1 MAKQN
6 SANSHPM
13 RTFAFIAQDDDPH
26 QWREWLARDLGP
38 IELFVHPNI
47 PDRPIDY
54 VLAFRPPTGSIAK
67 LRGAKVVFSL
77 GAGVDGLADDATIPT
92 HLPIVRMMD
101 DGLIEGMTEFVLHG
115 VLAAHREA
123 DDFARLQHAHRW
135 DHRDHKFARER
146 QVGVLGLG
154 KLGGAAA
161 VALRRLNF
169 QVMGWS
175 RTPRQIE
182 GVECF
187 HGSSGLAAMVRR
199 TEILVCLLPLT
210 PETERILNA
219 DLFAQL
225 PRGAYVINV
234 GRGKQCAIE
243 DLVAALDAGQL
254 GGALLDVFPEEPLP
268 ATSPLWDHPKLRIT
282 PHIAAMVMPRSATK
296 YVVEQIRAFEAG
308 RALVNLVD
316 RQRGY

>member
-1 MAKQN
+1 
-6 SANSHPM
+6 M

-38 IELFVHPNI
+38 IELFIHPHT

-54 VLAFRPPTGSIAK
+54 VLAFRPPIGSIAK
-67 LRGAKVVFSL
+67 LRGVKVVFSL

-101 DGLIEGMTEFVLHG
+101 DGLIEGMTEFVLHS

-123 DDFARLQHAHRW
+123 DDFARLQRAHRW

-154 KLGGAAA
+154 KLGSAAA
-161 VALRRLNF
+161 IALRNLKF
-169 QVMGWS
+169 QVLGWS
-175 RTPRQIE
+175 RTPRQVE
-182 GVECF
+182 GIECF
-187 HGSSGLAAMVRR
+187 HGAPGLAALLRR

-219 DLFAQL
+219 KLFAQL

-234 GRGKQCAIE
+234 GRGRQCAIE
-243 DLVAALDAGQL
+243 DLVAALDSGHL

-268 ATSPLWDHPKLRIT
+268 AASPLWDHPKLRIT

-296 YVVEQIRAFEAG
+296 YVVDQIRAFEAG

-316 RQRGY
+316 RKLGY